1 MRGKAYF
8 KTVLCPQELS
18 KKKTKGNISNF
29 FTHVKL

>member
-18 KKKTKGNISNF
+18 KKKQKEIFQSVNNAT
-29 FTHVKL
+29 V